1 MSFPRMSSPRSARQS
16 QGFYGWYML
25 FFCTIVRGFTAPGQT
40 IGVSAFTDDLIESL
54 GTSRSAVSTAYLVGT
69 LTGAMALPF
78 IGRWVD
84 RAGVKRTL
92 TIISTGFAIAIAL
105 TGTVQNIVM
114 LAIAFV
120 GLRMLGQGSLSLIGS
135 QGVVMWFER
144 RRGFALALNT
154 MGTVALLSLAPL
166 TFGALIGAFGWRM
179 TWLILAVIVAISL
192 IPIARFGIVD
202 RPEDIGQVPD
212 GKAIDQPVHL
222 LRGRSYTVAEAV
234 RTPAF
239 WTLTAVGFMAGAV
252 STALTFHNTDLLGEQ
267 GLTKTQAAAI
277 FIPQLIGSVSSSFVV
292 GSLTDRL
299 PARPLMFFGGVM
311 LGLGT
316 FLATVAEPGIMAA
329 TYGLVLG
336 LGGGSIG
343 ALSGALYPKWFGIDH
358 IRSIKG
364 IATTANVA
372 ASAVGPLILSIGNDV
387 ADSYEPIV
395 VACALA
401 SAAVAVVALVV
412 PTPARTQPQAS

>member
-1 MSFPRMSSPRSARQS
+1 
-16 QGFYGWYML
+16 ML

-54 GTSRSAVSTAYLVGT
+54 GTTRSNVSAAYMVGT
-69 LTGAMALPF
+69 LTGAVALPF

-84 RAGVKRTL
+84 RAGVRRTL
-92 TIISTGFAIAIAL
+92 TVISSGFALAIAL

-120 GLRMLGQGSLSLIGS
+120 GLRMLGQGSMSLIGS

-154 MGTVALLSLAPL
+154 MGTVAILSLAPL
-166 TFGALIGAFGWRM
+166 TFGALIGVFGWRT
-179 TWLILAVIVAISL
+179 TWLILGIIVAVTIV
-192 IPIARFGIVD
+192 PIARFGIVD
-202 RPEDIGQVPD
+202 RPEHIDQVPD
-212 GKAIDQPVHL
+212 GKAIDQPANAI
-222 LRGRSYTVAEAV
+222 RGRSYTVAEAV

-239 WTLTAVGFMAGAV
+239 WTLTSIGFMAGAV

-267 GLTKTQAAAI
+267 GLNKTQAAAI

-299 PARPLMFFGGVM
+299 PARPLMFFGGAM

-316 FLATVAEPGIMAA
+316 FLATQVEPGIMAA

-336 LGGGSIG
+336 LGGGAIG

-358 IRSIKG
+358 IGSIKG

-372 ASAVGPLILSIGNDV
+372 ASAIGPLILSIGNDV
-387 ADSYEPIV
+387 SDSYEPIV

-401 SAAVAVVALVV
+401 AAAVALLALVV
-412 PTPARTQPQAS
+412 PTPTRSQPQDQLQDQAG

>member
-1 MSFPRMSSPRSARQS
+1 
-16 QGFYGWYML
+16 
-25 FFCTIVRGFTAPGQT
+25 
-40 IGVSAFTDDLIESL
+40 
-54 GTSRSAVSTAYLVGT
+54 
-69 LTGAMALPF
+69 
-78 IGRWVD
+78 
-84 RAGVKRTL
+84 
-92 TIISTGFAIAIAL
+92 
-105 TGTVQNIVM
+105 
-114 LAIAFV
+114 
-120 GLRMLGQGSLSLIGS
+120 
-135 QGVVMWFER
+135 
-144 RRGFALALNT
+144 
-154 MGTVALLSLAPL
+154 
-166 TFGALIGAFGWRM
+166 
-179 TWLILAVIVAISL
+179 
-192 IPIARFGIVD
+192 
-202 RPEDIGQVPD
+202 
-212 GKAIDQPVHL
+212 
-222 LRGRSYTVAEAV
+222 
-234 RTPAF
+234 
-239 WTLTAVGFMAGAV
+239 MAGAV

-358 IRSIKG
+358 IGSIKG

>member
-1 MSFPRMSSPRSARQS
+1 MNSPRAARQS
-16 QGFYGWYML
+16 SAFYGWYML
-25 FFCTIVRGFTAPGQT
+25 AACTIVRGFTAPGQT

-54 GTSRSAVSTAYLVGT
+54 GTTRSAVSTAYLVGT
-69 LTGAMALPF
+69 LTGAAALPF

-92 TIISTGFAIAIAL
+92 TVVSVGFAAAVAL

-114 LAIAFV
+114 LALAFV
-120 GLRMLGQGSLSLIGS
+120 GLRMLGQGSMSLIGT

-154 MGTVALLSLAPL
+154 MGSVAILSLAPL
-166 TFGALIGAFGWRM
+166 TFAALIRGFGWRT
-179 TWLILAVIVAISL
+179 TWLLLGVLVILTVL
-192 IPIARFGIVD
+192 PIARFLIID

-212 GKAIDQPVHL
+212 GRASDQPARAV
-222 LRGRSYTVAEAV
+222 RGRSFTVSEAI

-239 WTLTAVGFMAGAV
+239 WTLTSIGFMAGAV

-277 FIPQLIGSVSSSFVV
+277 FIPQLVGSVASSFVV

-299 PARPLMFFGGVM
+299 PARPLMFFGGIM

-316 FLATVAEPGIMAA
+316 FLATVAEPGMMASL
-329 TYGLVLG
+329 YGLVLG
-336 LGGGSIG
+336 LGGGAIG
-343 ALSGALYPKWFGIDH
+343 ALSGALYPKWFGVDH
-358 IRSIKG
+358 IGSIKG
-364 IATTANVA
+364 ISTTANVG

-387 ADSYEPIV
+387 AGSYEPIV
-395 VACALA
+395 IACAVA
-401 SAAVAVVALVV
+401 SAVVAVGALIV
-412 PTPARTQPQAS
+412 PTPTRT